1 MEEHTVA
8 NKSDK
13 LSGEKR
19 RELILEWLV
28 HSNKPITGKDLAAKT
43 NVSRQVIVQDIS
55 LLKAK
60 SHPILATSQGYIVIP
75 EQKPQTVQKQIA
87 CFHSSDL
94 SVTEEELNIIVDH
107 GAQVID
113 VSIEHPLYGDITASL
128 MLSSRS
134 DIQNFIKKLQQTSAP
149 LLSELTDGTHLHT
162 IEASSY
168 HVIEEVESALNQKE
182 FLLT

>member
-1 MEEHTVA
+1 MA

-19 RELILEWLV
+19 RERLLEWLLQ
-28 HSNKPITGKDLAAKT
+28 SNKPLTGKDLATKT

-60 SHPILATSQGYIVIP
+60 NHPILATSQGYIVIH

-94 SVTEEELNIIVDH
+94 AITQEELNMIVDH
-107 GAQVID
+107 GAKVID

-128 MLSSRS
+128 MLSNRS
-134 DIQNFIKKLQQTSAP
+134 DIKSFIENLKKTSAP

-168 HVIEEVESALNQKE
+168 DVIEEVETALNTKD